1 MTPSFPPVLNQRF
14 EKIERQLR
22 LILYIFPP
30 FLSGILSKLSPIS
43 YCCGWHKFINPSYV
57 FFCLSNFILYAW
69 YDVMYVYLV
78 DYSEKDLVSIS

>member
-1 MTPSFPPVLNQRF
+1 
-14 EKIERQLR
+14 
-22 LILYIFPP
+22 
-30 FLSGILSKLSPIS
+30 LSPIS

-78 DYSEKDLVSIS
+78 DYSEKDLVTI